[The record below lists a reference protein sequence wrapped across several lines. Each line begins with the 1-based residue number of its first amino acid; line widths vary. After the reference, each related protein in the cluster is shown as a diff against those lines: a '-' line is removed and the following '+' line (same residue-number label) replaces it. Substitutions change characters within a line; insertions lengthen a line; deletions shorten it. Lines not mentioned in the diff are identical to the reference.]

1 MLSLLPPLLRD
12 ALSLFDLG
20 GRVPAARISRPE
32 WRMIGVG
39 LFGAMALAAVWGGY
53 PLAVRALG
61 GLRRKRGLAPA
72 GPLPTVS
79 IVLASAADASDI
91 RERVTDLLLTRYPA
105 PLLQVVV
112 GLDVARASAT
122 PDDLRGMDERVVVVS
137 GDAPGGKAATL
148 NAAVRAARHEVLVFA
163 DTAQRFDREAIP
175 VLVEELSD
183 PVLGAVSGMLDLPGA
198 HGSLNLAE
206 RYWRYERWLRSWE
219 ARLHSSVGVTGA
231 IYAMRRSLWEP
242 LPAGL
247 ILDDVYLPM
256 RLALQ
261 GWRIGFT
268 DRARAFDVRRFAARQ
283 EYHRKVRTLT
293 GNIQVC
299 AWLPGVLNPIRNPIW
314 AQFLFHKLFRLLT
327 PYLAICAV
335 VGLGWAGV
343 AALVASPV
351 GEHLLIVAGIAA
363 VVLCLI
369 PPVRR
374 HMTEQIAWALAL
386 QSSIVVATV
395 NGMRGRW
402 DVWR

>member
-1 MLSLLPPLLRD
+1 
-12 ALSLFDLG
+12 
-20 GRVPAARISRPE
+20 
-32 WRMIGVG
+32 MIGLG
-39 LFGAMALAAVWGGY
+39 LFGVMALAVVWGGY

-61 GLRRKRGLAPA
+61 GLRRKRGLAPTGA
-72 GPLPTVS
+72 TPTVS
-79 IVLASAADASDI
+79 IVLASAADAAAI
-91 RERVTDLLLTRYPA
+91 RERVADLLLSSYPA
-105 PLLQVVV
+105 RQLQVVV
-112 GLDVARASAT
+112 GLDAARGAAT
-122 PDDLRGMDERVVVVS
+122 SDELRAMDSRVVVVQ

-148 NAAVRAARHEVLVFA
+148 NAAVRAAEHEVLVFA

-183 PVLGAVSGMLDLPGA
+183 PVRGAVSGMLELPGA
-198 HGSLNLAE
+198 RGSLNLAE

-247 ILDDVYLPM
+247 ILDDVYVPM

-268 DRARAFDVRRFAARQ
+268 DRARAHDIRRFAAGQ

-299 AWLPGVLNPIRNPIW
+299 AWLPGILNPVRNPIW
-314 AQFLFHKLFRLLT
+314 TQFLFHKLLRLLT
-327 PYLAICAV
+327 PYLAICAA
-335 VGLGWAGV
+335 VGAVWAGLTM
-343 AALVASPV
+343 LVASPA
-351 GEHLLIVAGIAA
+351 GAQLLIVAGVACLA
-363 VVLCLI
+363 LGLI
-369 PPVRR
+369 PRVRR
-374 HMTEQIAWALAL
+374 LLTEQIAWAVAL

-395 NGMRGRW
+395 NGVRGRW